1 MQLLIDGMTVTVIRK
16 PIKHMNLRVLP
27 PDGAIQIAAPAWLPQ
42 ENIVRFV
49 REKRS
54 WIERHQQKLRARPA
68 PTSPDYSDGQT
79 VYLWGESFRLRLEPA
94 ARGRNAFLREQEVV
108 LQVHP
113 GDTPAQREA
122 LLNSFYRT
130 QLDAQIRARLP
141 YWEEKT
147 GLHPESVQ
155 IKNMKTRWGTCN
167 TAARRIWLNLQLA
180 KQPPVCLDYVLA
192 HELTHLRH
200 PDHGK
205 GFWAFLLRV
214 MPDCKAVRKALGENR
229 FQ

>member
-1 MQLLIDGMTVTVIRK
+1 MQLLIDGMPVTVIRK
-16 PIKHMNLRVLP
+16 PIKNMHLRVLP
-27 PDGAIQIAAPAWLPQ
+27 PDGAIQITAPARLPQ
-42 ENIVRFV
+42 AEIERFV
-49 REKRS
+49 REKRG
-54 WIERHQQKLRARPA
+54 WIARRQQVLAARPA
-68 PTSPDYSDGQT
+68 PTSPDFSDGQT
-79 VYLWGESFRLRLEPA
+79 VYLWGESRRLRLEPA
-94 ARGRNAFLREQEVV
+94 ARGRSAFLCDQELV

-113 GDTPAQREA
+113 DDTPAQREA
-122 LLNSFYRT
+122 LLNSFYRA
-130 QLDAQIRARLP
+130 QLNAQIRARLP

-147 GLHPESVQ
+147 GLHPASVQ

-167 TAARRIWLNLQLA
+167 TAAKRIWLNLQLA

-192 HELTHLRH
+192 HELTHLLH